1 LEKVSIGEKI
11 MNTVLEKGEFCLFIT
26 KRKGLFFGR
35 VLEVNSSEAKIKT
48 TRGNIVFLDK
58 KDFVV
63 KK

>member
-1 LEKVSIGEKI
+1 
-11 MNTVLEKGEFCLFIT
+11 MNTIVEEGEFCRFIT

-35 VLEVNSSEAKIKT
+35 VLEVNGSEAKIKT